1 MIDWT
6 EILLA
11 LISLLGVIITGVLVP
26 YLNARTKDFKASL
39 TEKQLDNLD
48 YWVGVGVQ
56 AVENYFI
63 ESGRGPKKKEEVKEF
78 IRGFI
83 TKNDLDVTP
92 EQLDKMIDASVDNL
106 INKPWEQFTGVKGIT
121 REIQRVD

>member
-6 EILLA
+6 EIIMA
-11 LISLLGVIITGVLVP
+11 LIGLLGTIITLVLVP